1 VRTLRLILAYDG
13 TAFAGWQSQRGQR
26 TVQGVL
32 HAAVAQV
39 AGHEPKTLASS
50 RTDAGVHALGQVVGV
65 RVETRLA
72 ADVLQR
78 ALNANLPPDVC
89 VREVCDVPATF
100 HPLRDAVR
108 KHYRYAIHD
117 GPTADVF
124 ARHFCWRYACGR
136 LDVAAMRRAAAALCG
151 THDFRSFATSGSPR
165 KTTVRTIERLAIE
178 RSSGTWQMADGR
190 SQMADGSTGAEGAFS
205 RDAQRSEQGLQISDF
220 RFQISD
226 SHKAATGGRA
236 AREPQLSDADPATA
250 LPDSRM
256 RASNLPSQPAD
267 IAAEPAAAQGRAG
280 QGRVGGDFVLF
291 DIVGNGFLYNMVRT
305 IVGTLVPVG
314 RDQRPETWPGE
325 VLRAADRRAA
335 GRTAPPQGLCLVQV
349 ELREPQENC
358 KV

>member
-1 VRTLRLILAYDG
+1 LIPVRTLRLILAYDG

-165 KTTVRTIERLAIE
+165 KTGW
-178 RSSGTWQMADGR
+178 RSSGAQEHGRWQMADRRWRMGVRAPKARLAATR
-190 SQMADGSTGAEGAFS
+190 SGAS
-205 RDAQRSEQGLQISDF
+205 RDF

-226 SHKAATGGRA
+226 SRFQILTKPRPAVAPRA
-236 AREPQLSDADPATA
+236 NRNC
-250 LPDSRM
+250 RM
-256 RASNLPSQPAD
+256 PIRQPRCRIRGCGPPIYPRNRRTSPPSLRRR
-267 IAAEPAAAQGRAG
+267 RAG
-280 QGRVGGDFVLF
+280 QGR
-291 DIVGNGFLYNMVRT
+291 
-305 IVGTLVPVG
+305 
-314 RDQRPETWPGE
+314 
-325 VLRAADRRAA
+325 A
-335 GRTAPPQGLCLVQV
+335 G
-349 ELREPQENC
+349 
-358 KV
+358 